1 MEDKIG
7 MALATNR
14 IGVNYFNEKR
24 FEKSVEFHIQ
34 NVSLSDVENAF
45 AGYYNLG
52 IAYRK
57 LKDFE
62 LAMENFQKSLDWSQQ
77 KEVKNHEFNLT
88 IFFVC
93 LGT

>member
-24 FEKSVEFHIQ
+24 YEKSIEFHLQ
-34 NVSLSDVENAF
+34 NVSLSDEENSF

-52 IAYRK
+52 ISYRK
-57 LKDFE
+57 LGQFD
-62 LAMENFQKSLDWSQQ
+62 LSIENFEKAIEWSQH
-77 KEVKNHEFNLT
+77 KEVLNEFSKRKILF
-88 IFFVC
+88 I
-93 LGT
+93 